1 MPIKCTS
8 ACGRNVTGCGL
19 GLGSVQAT
27 GSSPGFHTILVI
39 QHDVCLCLCGRK
51 AGAKCLV
58 HCKMGVSRSASTVI
72 AYAMK
77 EYGWDLDKAFDYVKE
92 KRAVTKPNPSF
103 MKQLEEYQGILLA
116 RYDFVSSQLDPPC
129 LQYYGPNALLLCF
142 HSKQRHNKLWRS
154 HSDSDLSD
162 RPESMC
168 KPSSE
173 SLGRSSSHSNN
184 NNTSSPSLHHFL
196 GVAVLQTLAAEPEDS
211 ARSLNRSTPI
221 SHKDSNG
228 VCESAGQEGAT
239 SVCEDTPPLCPLPRP
254 QAATLVPDERL
265 DNSASVVVTVPV
277 ALPHPPPSLHILP
290 PTPELQRARRG
301 PPTHSL
307 SQSLPEHNPLELSLR
322 FPEQSSSEEVSPL
335 SLGSPDSDIISRSLS
350 DSPSDKRS
358 PLSPAHLTNPPLVLP
373 LASSD
378 DNNNPNELQTG
389 NALGSRGD
397 ADGSS
402 SHSTDSI
409 NFFSAREK
417 FLGLAQDGRSRTP
430 PEQAQQRMPRPLEEE
445 TEATEEEEQEFG
457 TSQVWSHSARF
468 NIWYGCYDSLH
479 AASFLIQLCGY
490 VRRHSVCSR
499 SHSSTTFHLSWTEY

>member
-1 MPIKCTS
+1 M
-8 ACGRNVTGCGL
+8 
-19 GLGSVQAT
+19 SV
-27 GSSPGFHTILVI
+27 SL
-39 QHDVCLCLCGRK
+39 RK

-116 RYDFVSSQLDPPC
+116 RCEFVSSQLYTRC
-129 LQYYGPNALLLCF
+129 LSYYGPNALFFLCF

-173 SLGRSSSHSNN
+173 SLGRSSSHSSNN

-211 ARSLNRSTPI
+211 ARSLNRHTPI
-221 SHKDSNG
+221 SHNNSNG
-228 VCESAGQEGAT
+228 VCDSPGQEGVT
-239 SVCEDTPPLCPLPRP
+239 SVCEDNPSLHPLPRP

-277 ALPHPPPSLHILP
+277 ALPHPPPLLHILP
-290 PTPELQRARRG
+290 PTPELQRAHRG
-301 PPTHSL
+301 PPTQSLSL
-307 SQSLPEHNPLELSLR
+307 SQSLPEHKPLELSLK

-335 SLGSPDSDIISRSLS
+335 TLGSPDSDIISQSLS
-350 DSPSDKRS
+350 DLPSDKHT
-358 PLSPAHLTNPPLVLP
+358 PLSPINLTNHPLVLP

-389 NALGSRGD
+389 SALDSRGD

-409 NFFSAREK
+409 DFFSAREK

-445 TEATEEEEQEFG
+445 SEAKEEEEWEIG
-457 TSQVWSHSARF
+457 TSQVRNHSCV
-468 NIWYGCYDSLH
+468 NSL
-479 AASFLIQLCGY
+479 SLL
-490 VRRHSVCSR
+490 
-499 SHSSTTFHLSWTEY
+499 L